1 MSNQPIMHARI
12 PLAIAAVVSFAVCA
26 DGLAVV
32 YPHTDPANTGRWVL
46 NADMSDEFEGVSLD
60 QDKWLIQ
67 GTDGVYQSNFI
78 GRAPS
83 QFSTD
88 NARVESGKLKIQT
101 RWEPDFD
108 FSDQTGQGGLAYENI
123 TTAAVISKQQ
133 FQYGY
138 MEIKAKAA
146 DAPISSS
153 FWMTGNTSELDVFE
167 HFGRAAYPQQSH
179 LETEIWSSIHDWNL
193 PQGNNSI
200 WTDRMQLPFR
210 VADDFHVYG
219 VDWNEDGLKF
229 YVDGIQIREVL
240 ADDVAGWNLDEPL
253 WVWVD
258 SETFPW
264 HGLPDAQD
272 LPVDYEVEYIRVWQ
286 EALAGD
292 ANADGFVGIDD
303 LNLVL
308 SIWNTNGSLDPRA
321 DVNGDGFIG
330 IDDLNTVLGAWNSG
344 TPPTIGENIPEP
356 TTLALLGFSGMAW
369 LKRSARCDTRHS
381 K

>member
-1 MSNQPIMHARI
+1 MNAGVS
-12 PLAIAAVVSFAVCA
+12 LAIAASAGLAFCA
-26 DGLAVV
+26 DGLAVI
-32 YPHTDPANTGRWVL
+32 YPHSDPTNTGTWAL
-46 NADMSDEFEGVSLD
+46 NTDISDEFDSAMLD
-60 QDKWLIQ
+60 QNKWLIQ

-88 NARVESGKLKIQT
+88 NARVEGGRLKIQT
-101 RWEPDFD
+101 LWEPDFD
-108 FSDQTGQGGLAYENI
+108 FSNQLGQGGLVYENI
-123 TTAAVISKQQ
+123 TTAAVISKEQ

-153 FWMTGNTSELDVFE
+153 FWMTGATSELDVFE
-167 HFGRAAYPQQSH
+167 HFGQSVYPGQAH

-193 PQGNNSI
+193 PEGNNSI

-219 VDWNEDGLKF
+219 VDWSQEGLKF
-229 YVDGIQIREVL
+229 FVDGLQIREVL
-240 ADDVAGWNLDEPL
+240 AKDVDGWNLDEPL

-264 HGLPDAQD
+264 HGLPVAQD

-286 EALAGD
+286 KSGLAGD
-292 ANADGFVGIDD
+292 TNGDGFVGIGD

-308 SIWNTNGSLDPRA
+308 SIWNTDGTLDPRA
-321 DVNGDGFIG
+321 DVNGDGFVG
-330 IDDLNTVLGAWNSG
+330 INDLNTVLGNWNSG
-344 TPPTIGENIPEP
+344 TPPLTNSNIPEP
-356 TTLALLGFSGMAW
+356 ATSMLFGLAGMSW
-369 LKRSARCDTRHS
+369 LKRPAY
-381 K
+381 